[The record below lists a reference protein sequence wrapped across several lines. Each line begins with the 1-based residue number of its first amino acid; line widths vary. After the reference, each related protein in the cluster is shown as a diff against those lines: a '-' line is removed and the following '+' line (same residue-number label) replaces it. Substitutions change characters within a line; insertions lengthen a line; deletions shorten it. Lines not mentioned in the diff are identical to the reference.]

1 MMETTAK
8 ELQTRHKKQ
17 EARTEWGKMLFK
29 SQCKV
34 QQLSKAQEIQN
45 MRHVTKDAILRSG
58 LETTSPRMT
67 NSFIFSFILSV
78 IG

>member
-1 MMETTAK
+1 MLDNTTTLAEYEKSILFFFNIKIWQRMVRVCNMMETTAK

-34 QQLSKAQEIQN
+34 EQ
-45 MRHVTKDAILRSG
+45 
-58 LETTSPRMT
+58 
-67 NSFIFSFILSV
+67 
-78 IG
+78 